1 MTLRTRLTVWYGALC
16 ALALVGLGFVGYS
29 TTVREQYRTLDRVLL
44 VTARIVETGI
54 RKDGRS
60 YFFETDTSTPTRDGI
75 VMVLRS
81 YSEKG
86 ELMYSSPNDP
96 GLKPTQP
103 QAPLSSP
110 APPASL
116 KVLPLPWPAPAQV
129 QPGANGAFG
138 ILSFEGQRWRRYVV
152 RVDKGPQ
159 VLGYVEALTPLGRL
173 DTESL
178 RLARL
183 LLNLTLLSVL
193 TVLLVGWWIAGVGL
207 RPVDQLTRAART
219 IAHSR
224 DLRQRV
230 PTRGERDELGRLAL
244 TFNEMLGSLE
254 SAWKS
259 QQRFVGDASHEL
271 RAPLTVMRGNLEL
284 LRRHPHLGPD
294 ERDAM
299 IAEIERETSRMTRL
313 VEDLLLLARSDA
325 GSTLTRTPVDLRAPL
340 LEALRDARTLARHH
354 HLTLDA
360 PPGPLTVLGE
370 RDRLRQL
377 LLILLDNALK
387 YSPDGS
393 TVRVQVLR
401 EAGQITVLIHDEG
414 DGIPESAL
422 PHIFERFYRAD
433 AARQRDTGGTGLG
446 LAIAAWIATQLG
458 ARIAVHETGP
468 GGTTFGLTF
477 SPLPAP
483 QTQDPERTP
492 VLEPSA

>member
-1 MTLRTRLTVWYGALC
+1 MTLRMRLTLWYGALC
-16 ALALVGLGFVGYS
+16 ALALTALGLVGYS

-81 YSEKG
+81 YSEEG
-86 ELMYSSPNDP
+86 ELMYTSPNDP
-96 GLKPTQP
+96 GLKPTRP
-103 QAPLSSP
+103 QAPLTSP
-110 APPASL
+110 ALPAYL
-116 KVLPLPWPAPAQV
+116 KVLPLPWLPPSQV
-129 QPGANGAFG
+129 QPGKSGAFG

-173 DTESL
+173 DSESL

-207 RPVDQLTRAART
+207 RPVDQLTRAARA

-254 SAWKS
+254 TAWKS

-284 LRRHPHLGPD
+284 LRRHPHLSAA

-299 IAEIERETSRMTRL
+299 LGEIERETSRMTRL

-325 GSTLTRTPVDLRAPL
+325 GSTLTRTPVDLRLPL

-354 HLTLDA
+354 RLTLDA
-360 PPGPLTVLGE
+360 PPGPLSVLGE

-393 TVRVQVLR
+393 AVHVQVRR
-401 EAGQITVLIHDEG
+401 EAGQVTVLVSDEG
-414 DGIPESAL
+414 DGIPEGAL

-446 LAIAAWIATQLG
+446 LAIADWIAAQLG
-458 ARIAVHETGP
+458 AQIAVHRTGP
-468 GGTTFGLTF
+468 GGTTFRLTF
-477 SPLPAP
+477 VLALDAEEADHKPSPVIGAP
-483 QTQDPERTP
+483 
-492 VLEPSA
+492 S